1 VTPHPASIPS
11 AMAGEH
17 PETRSRRISEA
28 TVVRLPVYQRILAEL
43 LRGGTTT
50 VSSEQLAAQAR
61 VNAAKVRKD
70 LSVLGSFGT
79 RGTGYDVAFLVAQI
93 DRALGVGR
101 DWPVVVVGI
110 GNLGRALANSEG
122 FSSRGF
128 RVAALFDVD
137 PAVVGQEVGPA
148 TVRHVDELPTLSG
161 ADRPAI
167 GVVATPA
174 GAAQEVADSL
184 VAIGVKS
191 ILNFAPQV
199 LTVPSDV
206 LLRYVDLSIELQ
218 VMSFYRSRLDA
229 EMGVG
234 AEDERSV
241 PELRAIGL
249 TPNPDLVVGHGGG
262 SRRGEVPS
270 PGMSSAGGPGGESG
284 AGQGH

>member
-1 VTPHPASIPS
+1 MTDHHASIPS
-11 AMAGEH
+11 DMAGEH
-17 PETRSRRISEA
+17 SEARPRRISEA

-43 LRGGTTT
+43 LRGGATT

-79 RGTGYDVAFLVAQI
+79 RGTGYDVAFLISQI

-101 DWPVVVVGI
+101 DWPVVVIGI

-137 PAVVGQEVGPA
+137 PAVVGQEVGSV
-148 TVRHVDELPTLSG
+148 TVRHADELPTLSG
-161 ADRPAI
+161 SDRPAI

-174 GAAQEVADSL
+174 AAAQEVADAL

-199 LTVPSDV
+199 LTVPPDV

-218 VMSFYRSRLDA
+218 VMSFYRSRLDGEV
-229 EMGVG
+229 EMEGQR
-234 AEDERSV
+234 AV

-249 TPNPDLVVGHGGG
+249 TPSPDLVAHHGRSSRGVGSPSATGVSPGGG
-262 SRRGEVPS
+262 TGDRRG
-270 PGMSSAGGPGGESG
+270 GG
-284 AGQGH
+284 

>member
-1 VTPHPASIPS
+1 MTDQSVPVPS
-11 AMAGEH
+11 AMAGER
-17 PETRSRRISEA
+17 PEVRPRRISEA

-50 VSSEQLAAQAR
+50 VSSEQLAGQAR

-79 RGTGYDVAFLVAQI
+79 RGTGYDVAFLISQI

-128 RVAALFDVD
+128 RVAALFDMD
-137 PAVVGQEVGPA
+137 PAVVGQEVGSV

-191 ILNFAPQV
+191 ILNFAPRV
-199 LTVPSDV
+199 LTVPPDV
-206 LLRYVDLSIELQ
+206 LLRYIDLSIELQ

-229 EMGVG
+229 EVEVEGQGGVP
-234 AEDERSV
+234 A
-241 PELRAIGL
+241 LRAIGL
-249 TPNPDLVVGHGGG
+249 TPNPDLVVHQGGG
-262 SRRGEVPS
+262 SRGVGP
-270 PGMSSAGGPGGESG
+270 PPATGAPPAGGTGGESTVR
-284 AGQGH
+284 

>member
-1 VTPHPASIPS
+1 
-11 AMAGEH
+11 MAGEH
-17 PETRSRRISEA
+17 SEARARRVSEA
-28 TVVRLPVYQRILAEL
+28 TVVRLPVYQRILAEM

-79 RGTGYDVAFLVAQI
+79 RGTGYDVAFLISQI
-93 DRALGVGR
+93 DRALGLGR

-137 PAVVGQEVGPA
+137 PAVVGQQVGPA
-148 TVRHVDELPTLSG
+148 TVRHVDELPSLSG

-174 GAAQEVADSL
+174 SAAQEVADSL

-199 LTVPSDV
+199 LTVPPDV

-218 VMSFYRSRLDA
+218 VMSFYRSRLD
-229 EMGVG
+229 G
-234 AEDERSV
+234 ALEVEGQRGV

-249 TPNPDLVVGHGGG
+249 SPDPDLVVHHGRG
-262 SRRGEVPS
+262 SSGVGA
-270 PGMSSAGGPGGESG
+270 PGPAGPR
-284 AGQGH
+284 